1 MLKAPLL
8 VIFVVALARPAAAD
22 TDIVAKQLAAL
33 GEAASCKDAA
43 SPFRPWCIVA
53 DFATGKAADL
63 PKGKK
68 LVGITIEL
76 AVGADTKQALT
87 DKVSPSV
94 LVIDD
99 AGMAKLSRIK
109 GSNDSEKTM
118 LGEAVA
124 SLSALFKH
132 KSTTAK
138 LPADLTSYVKTL
150 KAKYPTKKTANE
162 WTWAGESAGRLRKVG
177 DFWVA
182 IEIPSTNEGIFA
194 SVFTEAW
201 Q

>member
-1 MLKAPLL
+1 MFRSSL
-8 VIFVVALARPAAAD
+8 VVTVIAVFAGSARGDDAA
-22 TDIVAKQLAAL
+22 KPLAAL
-33 GEAASCKDAA
+33 ATAANCKDAA
-43 SPFRPWCIVA
+43 SPFRPWCTVA

-76 AVGADTKQALT
+76 ADGADVKQALT

-94 LVIDD
+94 LVIDST
-99 AGMAKLSRIK
+99 GMAKLSRIK

-124 SLSALFKH
+124 SLAAVFKH
-132 KSTTAK
+132 KTTTAK
-138 LPADLTSYVKTL
+138 LPADLTSYVSTL
-150 KAKYPTKKTANE
+150 KAKYPTKKTGSE
-162 WTWAGESAGRLRKVG
+162 WTWTGESAARLRKVG

-182 IEIPSTNEGIFA
+182 IETPSSGGGIFA
-194 SVFTEAW
+194 SLFTEAW

>member
-8 VIFVVALARPAAAD
+8 VVFVVALAGPASAD
-22 TDIVAKQLAAL
+22 TDVVTKQLTALSDAAR
-33 GEAASCKDAA
+33 CKDAA

-76 AVGADTKQALT
+76 AADADVKQALT

-109 GSNDSEKTM
+109 GSNASENTM

-124 SLSALFKH
+124 SLATVFKH
-132 KSTTAK
+132 KAATAK

-150 KAKYPTKKTANE
+150 KAKYPTKKTAAE
-162 WTWAGESAGRLRKVG
+162 WTWTGESTARLRKVG

-182 IEIPSTNEGIFA
+182 IEIPSDNKGIFA
-194 SVFTEAW
+194 SVFTDAW